1 MGIQTIVDRATFLTV
16 DKRKLASQSISRS
29 GRVKS
34 AEVTSA
40 VPYRFTVGV
49 HEGAKYSEN
58 RGLLEQLDALDVT
71 TEEQIDIGKTNTGL
85 SYITSYQGGI
95 TSGTITCVGFD
106 GSELYVN
113 TSGVAGSGTL
123 FKKGDFLQPVGN
135 TGGYRYPYQVTS
147 DVSYSAA
154 SNVTIPVH
162 RPVISQTG
170 VALTSGNVNKGS
182 DVEWYVKMTNKPAY
196 TILPY
201 DRFSLDDNLELV
213 EIIQ

>member
-135 TGGYRYPYQVTS
+135 TGGYRYP
-147 DVSYSAA
+147 
-154 SNVTIPVH
+154 
-162 RPVISQTG
+162 
-170 VALTSGNVNKGS
+170 
-182 DVEWYVKMTNKPAY
+182 
-196 TILPY
+196 
-201 DRFSLDDNLELV
+201 
-213 EIIQ
+213 

>member
-1 MGIQTIVDRATFLTV
+1 MGIQNIVDEATFLTV
-16 DKRKLASQSISRS
+16 DKRKLASQTISRS
-29 GRVKS
+29 GRLKT

-49 HEGAKYSEN
+49 HEGLTYSTH
-58 RGLLEQLDALDVT
+58 RDVLEQLDSLDVV
-71 TEEQIDIGKTNTGL
+71 TEEQIDIGSTNTGL
-85 SYITSYQGGI
+85 SYVTEYQGGI

-113 TSGVAGSGTL
+113 TSGVSGSGTL

-162 RPVISQTG
+162 RPVLEQTG
-170 VALTSGNVNKGS
+170 VALTSGNVVKGS
-182 DVEWYVKMTNKPAY
+182 DVQWYVKMTNKPAY
-196 TILPY
+196 TILPH
-201 DRFSLDDNLELV
+201 DRFTLDDNLELV
-213 EIIQ
+213 EVIQ